1 MKKIIAVL
9 TVLFVGLSITACAL
23 PSNKETVQVAELAD
37 YTIVYPSNYKDWQ
50 MEEVYLLQN
59 TIEHITGTR
68 INAVPDSEPEAK
80 REIILASS
88 SRETAFSS
96 QISSFANR
104 MDYVVA
110 VDNKDIVLGGLNY
123 YSDMRAVYDFVNN
136 YLGYD
141 DIEDIYSESKAVS
154 GTKTYMYKE
163 PSLTLMGS
171 NLSVSA
177 YTSVE
182 AVRDMAEC
190 NFNMIQIM
198 ADRYTDEEMR
208 NFAKWCARYEIRVL
222 VYAITDFENET
233 ITVTDLEDA
242 VENPMIW
249 GHYIKDEPV
258 FDDYGKWS
266 NITREYVEKYSKYGW
281 KAYMNHCYMH
291 ALDSENAEI
300 FKEAYAKSFG
310 SLIDIFSYDVY
321 YGHLTNRNTSK
332 VLSELEACRQ
342 YALDNGQDF
351 WNYIESYRLIVNN
364 SNTSKMFRWH
374 SYVSLCFGA
383 TGIEYFQYGDCSP
396 NASET
401 RKPNHYKNCL
411 IDADGN
417 KLDAWYDARKT
428 NAELLKIADV
438 YAQYDNVGAY
448 TINRDDED
456 YATRLCNPYDFSD
469 VITDF
474 KDSIAQYEDVYLV
487 GCFDKKDGDGHAF
500 ILVNMEPLNDY
511 EYGKDIVLPIG
522 LKINGETVNFYRD
535 GELCEVN
542 RDEDGYYLLEAGNGS
557 CWFVTVD

>member
-1 MKKIIAVL
+1 MKKFIAVL

-154 GTKTYMYKE
+154 GTKTYIYKE

-266 NITREYVEKYSKYGW
+266 NITRE
-281 KAYMNHCYMH
+281 
-291 ALDSENAEI
+291 
-300 FKEAYAKSFG
+300 
-310 SLIDIFSYDVY
+310 
-321 YGHLTNRNTSK
+321 NT
-332 VLSELEACRQ
+332 L
-342 YALDNGQDF
+342 
-351 WNYIESYRLIVNN
+351 
-364 SNTSKMFRWH
+364 
-374 SYVSLCFGA
+374 
-383 TGIEYFQYGDCSP
+383 
-396 NASET
+396 
-401 RKPNHYKNCL
+401 KN
-411 IDADGN
+411 IQS
-417 KLDAWYDARKT
+417 T
-428 NAELLKIADV
+428 
-438 YAQYDNVGAY
+438 
-448 TINRDDED
+448 
-456 YATRLCNPYDFSD
+456 
-469 VITDF
+469 
-474 KDSIAQYEDVYLV
+474 
-487 GCFDKKDGDGHAF
+487 
-500 ILVNMEPLNDY
+500 
-511 EYGKDIVLPIG
+511 
-522 LKINGETVNFYRD
+522 
-535 GELCEVN
+535 
-542 RDEDGYYLLEAGNGS
+542 AGRHI
-557 CWFVTVD
+557 